1 MRKRITKS
9 VCLVL
14 ALSFV
19 LMFLVSCVRIKGNGI
34 EIVKEV
40 YNYIGNEPE
49 AFQIIKAIFPKSVD
63 EAEIIESGVFFE
75 EIFWDDYVLFIKC
88 RYSPEEFE
96 NELERLK
103 KVKVGPEPGLSGDV
117 DEEQRSITWF
127 NLFSKDGNSI
137 IDYVMWFDDNTV
149 AYISVKTV
157 YSNVVLSTIPEA
169 YRLPEVF
176 DAEKNGVNR

>member
-1 MRKRITKS
+1 MRKQILKTACS
-9 VCLVL
+9 ILL
-14 ALSFV
+14 LSFI
-19 LMFLVSCVRIKGNGI
+19 LTLLVSCVRIKGTDA
-34 EIVKEV
+34 ESVKEV

-103 KVKVGPEPGLSGDV
+103 KVKVGPEPGLSGYV

-176 DAEKNGVNR
+176 DAEKDE